1 MSFNIIDIL
10 NSIIGTESE
19 SESEDI
25 TPFYIP
31 EQKDAMDYYDF
42 TMATKYPFED
52 TTEEEDSEEYNVY
65 FEDWYAPLSYSNA
78 NSKTRHRN
86 HRRNM
91 VKDKQKLHARKE
103 MYGTYRNLNFH
114 SDGWMADYA
123 KAQYAMGNRRV
134 RQTFDI
140 PSGKGGYKK
149 LNGKGIW

>member
-1 MSFNIIDIL
+1 MAINIIDIL

-19 SESEDI
+19 TED

-52 TTEEEDSEEYNVY
+52 TAEAEDKEYSIY
-65 FEDWYAPLSYSNA
+65 FEEFYAPLSYSN
-78 NSKTRHRN
+78 SKDKARHRN
-86 HRRNM
+86 HRKHM
-91 VKDKQKLHARKE
+91 IADKKKLHARKE

-123 KAQYAMGNRRV
+123 KAQYTMGNRRV
-134 RQTFDI
+134 RQTYDV
-140 PSGKGGYKK
+140 PTGKAGYKK

>member
-1 MSFNIIDIL
+1 MSFAIIDIL
-10 NSIIGTESE
+10 SAITAENM
-19 SESEDI
+19 SED
-25 TPFYIP
+25 TPFYAP
-31 EQKDAMDYYDF
+31 QQEDMMDYYDF
-42 TMATKYPFED
+42 TMSIKYPFED
-52 TTEEEDSEEYNVY
+52 TAEEEDSEEYNVY

-78 NSKTRHRN
+78 NSKARHRN
-86 HRRNM
+86 HRKHM
-91 VKDKQKLHARKE
+91 IADKKKLHARKE

>member
-1 MSFNIIDIL
+1 MAINIIDIL
-10 NSIIGTESE
+10 NSIIGTE

-52 TTEEEDSEEYNVY
+52 ITEEEDSEEYNVY

-91 VKDKQKLHARKE
+91 VKDKQKLHHRKE
-103 MYGTYRNLNFH
+103 QTGHYGDPKWNY
-114 SDGWMADYA
+114 DGWLKSYA
-123 KAQYAMGNRRV
+123 QEQYQMGNKRV
-134 RQTFDI
+134 RNTYNI
-140 PSGKGGYKK
+140 PSGKSGYKK

>member
-10 NSIIGTESE
+10 STITAETAI
-19 SESEDI
+19 ED

-52 TTEEEDSEEYNVY
+52 TTETEDEEYSVY

-78 NSKTRHRN
+78 NSKARHRN
-86 HRRNM
+86 HRKHM
-91 VKDKQKLHARKE
+91 ISDKKKLHARKE

-123 KAQYAMGNRRV
+123 KAQYTMGNRRV
-134 RQTFDI
+134 RQTYDV
-140 PSGKGGYKK
+140 PTGKAGYKK

>member
-1 MSFNIIDIL
+1 MSFNIIGIL
-10 NSIIGTESE
+10 SAVAAEGMN
-19 SESEDI
+19 ED

-123 KAQYAMGNRRV
+123 KAQYTMGNRRV
-134 RQTFDI
+134 RQTYDV
-140 PSGKGGYKK
+140 PTGKAGYKK

>member
-1 MSFNIIDIL
+1 MAINIIDIL
-10 NSIIGTESE
+10 SAITTENM
-19 SESEDI
+19 SED

-52 TTEEEDSEEYNVY
+52 TADAEGNEEYSIY
-65 FEDWYAPLSYSNA
+65 FEEFYAPLSYSN
-78 NSKTRHRN
+78 SKDKARHRN
-86 HRRNM
+86 HRKHM
-91 VKDKQKLHARKE
+91 IADKKKLHARKE

-134 RQTFDI
+134 RQTYDV
-140 PSGKGGYKK
+140 PTGKAGYKK

>member
-1 MSFNIIDIL
+1 MAINIIDIL
-10 NSIIGTESE
+10 NSISAESII
-19 SESEDI
+19 EDC

-52 TTEEEDSEEYNVY
+52 TTDAEDNEEHSIY
-65 FEDWYAPLSYSNA
+65 FEDWYAPLSYSNV

-91 VKDKQKLHARKE
+91 VKEKQKLHHRKE
-103 MYGTYRNLNFH
+103 VYGTYRNLNFH

-123 KAQYAMGNRRV
+123 KAQYAMGNKRV
-134 RQTFDI
+134 RNTFDI
-140 PSGKGGYKK
+140 PSGKSGYKK

>member
-1 MSFNIIDIL
+1 MAINIIDIL
-10 NSIIGTESE
+10 SAITAESNT
-19 SESEDI
+19 EDI
-25 TPFYIP
+25 TPFYAP
-31 EQKDAMDYYDF
+31 QQEDMMDYYDHI
-42 TMATKYPFED
+42 MSIKYPFED
-52 TTEEEDSEEYNVY
+52 TAEADGNEEYDMY
-65 FEDWYAPLSYSNA
+65 FEEWYAPLSYSNA
-78 NSKTRHRN
+78 NAKERHRN
-86 HRRNM
+86 HRKHM
-91 VKDKQKLHARKE
+91 IADKKKLHARKE